1 MSKTYTW
8 RPSGGYYYNT
18 SGTTVAADDNYY
30 YSSNRAF
37 RMDFSALPV
46 EKSTLQIRQA
56 VLNVH
61 IVTAYSATLTIGY
74 SYNTA
79 WSDRKTLL
87 SSKTGIVMGTKTGSK
102 AIDLTEVIQAYCRDG
117 QNGTLRLWAY
127 GTGGSTS
134 LSRIRG
140 YNPSS
145 SYQSQRPYF
154 TLTYDDSKVRIFIGG
169 EWKSAVPY
177 ALYAAFSKTIYC
189 RTPQRF
195 RL

>member
-37 RMDFSALPV
+37 RMDFSALPM

-79 WSDRKTLL
+79 WSNRKTLL
-87 SSKTGIVMGTKTGSK
+87 KSKTGIVMGTKTGSK

-117 QNGTLRLWAY
+117 QSGTLRLWAY
-127 GTGGSTS
+127 GTGGSSS

-140 YNPSS
+140 YNPS
-145 SYQSQRPYF
+145 
-154 TLTYDDSKVRIFIGG
+154 
-169 EWKSAVPY
+169 
-177 ALYAAFSKTIYC
+177 
-189 RTPQRF
+189 
-195 RL
+195 

>member
-8 RPSGGYYYNT
+8 RPSGGKYYNT
-18 SGTTVAADDNYY
+18 SGTTVDAGDNYY

-79 WSDRKTLL
+79 WST
-87 SSKTGIVMGTKTGSK
+87 
-102 AIDLTEVIQAYCRDG
+102 CRA
-117 QNGTLRLWAY
+117 RLE
-127 GTGGSTS
+127 S
-134 LSRIRG
+134 
-140 YNPSS
+140 
-145 SYQSQRPYF
+145 
-154 TLTYDDSKVRIFIGG
+154 
-169 EWKSAVPY
+169 
-177 ALYAAFSKTIYC
+177 
-189 RTPQRF
+189 
-195 RL
+195 